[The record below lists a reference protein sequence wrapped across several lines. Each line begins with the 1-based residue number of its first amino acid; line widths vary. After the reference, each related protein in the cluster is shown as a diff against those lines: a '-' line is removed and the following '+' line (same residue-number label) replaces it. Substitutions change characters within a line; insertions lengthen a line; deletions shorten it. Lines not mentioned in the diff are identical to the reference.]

1 LFVTSTEPAIAVIEL
16 TLRIFG
22 LKSTK
27 FESAELTRATII
39 GPAVTIGL
47 RSAKVESAE
56 LTGAT
61 IIGPAV
67 TIGLRSAKVKLTE
80 LIGLKAAV
88 AIMESRIFASA
99 ELGAPARWVITV
111 KMSI

>member
-1 LFVTSTEPAIAVIEL
+1 MSTGPAVAVMEL

-27 FESAELTRATII
+27 FESAE
-39 GPAVTIGL
+39 
-47 RSAKVESAE
+47 S
-56 LTGAT
+56 TGAT

-67 TIGLRSAKVKLTE
+67 AIGLRSAKVELAKLTGAVIIGPAVTVGLRSAKVKLTE
-80 LIGLKAAV
+80 SIGLKAAV

-99 ELGAPARWVITV
+99 ELGATARWVITV
-111 KMSI
+111 KMST